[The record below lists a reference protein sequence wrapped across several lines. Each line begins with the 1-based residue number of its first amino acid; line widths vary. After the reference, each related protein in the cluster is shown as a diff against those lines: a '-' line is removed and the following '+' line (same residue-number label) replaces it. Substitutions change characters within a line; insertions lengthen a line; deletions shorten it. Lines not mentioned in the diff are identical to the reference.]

1 MGLKKNIM
9 FKDSGF
15 QKKLS
20 DSIDL
25 LKRGEKRDFIVEAV
39 KVLFPE
45 YNSLT
50 PETLSL
56 KLKALSGG
64 EYIHSNS
71 MANSSRSF
79 DNSAVAN
86 NNSVEEEINSKSES
100 KEDNHEVIIERPIE
114 GSNEDKIDEAILKED
129 QLLVYG

>member
-71 MANSSRSF
+71 MANSSRNF
-79 DNSAVAN
+79 NNSAVAN
-86 NNSVEEEINSKSES
+86 NNSFEEEINSKSES

-129 QLLVYG
+129 QLLVFG